1 MKIKKLEIF
10 PYRVFSLF
18 VILFLIG
25 VLFGSLVNFSWSKSW
40 PGLFLILIGLIFT
53 GLVNIYFKNKILV
66 LVSWSLSF
74 LVFGLSWYIFFDNQS
89 KVNLPYGEIINI
101 QGEIVKPPEKDALK
115 QKIVIETKN
124 YDKVTRIL
132 INAPRYPAFSYKD
145 KVIIKGKL
153 EKPGV
158 IEDFDYGNYLKRYL
172 VFGVI
177 YQPEKVEK
185 IGQNNS
191 FLVQA
196 GRMLYSIPN
205 ALEGAINWTT
215 PEPQASLAGG
225 ILFGTKRNIPD
236 DFKDALSKTGLTH
249 IIALSG
255 YNVTIIITALAVI
268 LSAYYG
274 RKKTFWLGISVVLLF
289 VLMTGAASSV
299 VRAAIFSILILFGRL
314 IGRRGDQTNLMLLA
328 AALMILVNPYVLRY
342 DIGFQLSFAAFIG
355 LIYLSPVI
363 EKLFE
368 RSVMKYVP
376 IYVKSPLTQTLAA
389 QIMVLPLLIIY
400 FGRLSIISPIANVL
414 VLWAI
419 PYAMIFSLFDGLA
432 GLTWWPIGRL
442 FAYIAWPVLTYIIV
456 ITEWLAKIPLASIE
470 ARDFGWIFATIVYII
485 IIVGMIII
493 SRRLRKIEIKV

>member
-1 MKIKKLEIF
+1 MKIKELEIF

-18 VILFLIG
+18 VILFLVG
-25 VLFGSLVNFSWSKSW
+25 VLSGSLINLTWQKSF
-40 PGLFLILIGLIFT
+40 PGLLLLLSGLVFAGLINFI
-53 GLVNIYFKNKILV
+53 LKNKILV
-66 LVSWSLSF
+66 LASSAAF
-74 LVFGLSWYIFFDNQS
+74 LLIFGFSWYIFFDNQS
-89 KVNLPYGEIINI
+89 KVNLSYGENI
-101 QGEIVKPPEKDALK
+101 SIEGEIVKSPEKDALK
-115 QKIVIETKN
+115 QKIIVETKN

-145 KVIIKGKL
+145 KVTVKGKL

-158 IEDFDYGNYLKRYL
+158 IEDFDYGNYLKRHL

-191 FLVQA
+191 FFAQA
-196 GRMLYSIPN
+196 GRILFSIPN

-274 RKKTFWLGISVVLLF
+274 RKKTFWLGIAVVLSF

-328 AALMILVNPYVLRY
+328 AALMVLVNPYVLRY

-376 IYVKSPLTQTLAA
+376 IYVQSPLTETLAA

-414 VLWAI
+414 VLWII
-419 PYAMIFSLFDGLA
+419 PYAMILSLFDGFA
-432 GLTWWPIGRL
+432 GLTWWPVGRL

-456 ITEWLAKIPLASIE
+456 ITDWLSKIPLASLE

-493 SRRLRKIEIKV
+493 SRRLRKIEVKV

>member
-1 MKIKKLEIF
+1 MKIKKVEIF
-10 PYRVFSLF
+10 PYRVFSLYT
-18 VILFLIG
+18 ILFLIG
-25 VLFGSLVNFSWSKSW
+25 VSIGSIINFSWSKSSL
-40 PGLFLILIGLIFT
+40 GLLLILIGLLFAALT
-53 GLVNIYFKNKILV
+53 NFYFKNKVLV
-66 LVSWSLSF
+66 LASFAAFF

-89 KVNLPYGEIINI
+89 KINLPYGENI
-101 QGEIVKPPEKDALK
+101 TIEGEIVKPPEKNALK
-115 QKIVIETKN
+115 QKIIIETKN
-124 YDKVTRIL
+124 YQESTRIL

-145 KVIIKGKL
+145 KVTIKGKL

-158 IEDFDYGNYLKRYL
+158 IEDFNYGNYLKRYL
-172 VFGVI
+172 VFGVV

-185 IGQNNS
+185 IGQDNS
-191 FLVQA
+191 FFAQA
-196 GRMLYSIPN
+196 GRILYSIPV

-255 YNVTIIITALAVI
+255 YNVTIIITVLAVI

-274 RKKTFWLGISVVLLF
+274 RKKTFWLGIAVVLLF

-328 AALMILVNPYVLRY
+328 AVLMVIINPYILRF
-342 DIGFQLSFAAFIG
+342 DIGFQLSFAAFAG

-368 RSVMKYVP
+368 RSIVKYIP
-376 IYVKSPLTQTLAA
+376 IYIKSPLTETLAA

-414 VLWAI
+414 VLWII

-432 GLTWWPIGRL
+432 GLTWWPVGRL
-442 FAYIAWPVLTYIIV
+442 FAYIAWPVLTYIIL
-456 ITEWLAKIPLASIE
+456 IIEWLSKIPLASIE
-470 ARDFGWIFATIVYII
+470 VKDFGWIFAAVIYVLII
-485 IIVGMIII
+485 TGLIII
-493 SRRLRKIEIKV
+493 SRRLHKIEIKV